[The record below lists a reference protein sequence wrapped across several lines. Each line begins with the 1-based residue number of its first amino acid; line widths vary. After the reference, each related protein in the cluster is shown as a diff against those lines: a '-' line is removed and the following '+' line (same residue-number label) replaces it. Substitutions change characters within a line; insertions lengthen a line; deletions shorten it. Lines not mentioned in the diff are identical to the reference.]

1 MRQVAAVMLLLI
13 ALVHLPPL
21 VGVLGTARLEALYG
35 LPIAG
40 QDLAILM
47 RHRAVLFG
55 LLGAYQLWAVFRPAH
70 RTLAFVAGIVSLAAF
85 LALVYSTP
93 GHNAALARLATID
106 TVALVFAV
114 VGLGAHL
121 AAGKATV
128 GGA

>member
-1 MRQVAAVMLLLI
+1 MRQVAAVMLLLV

-35 LPIAG
+35 LPISG
-40 QDLAILM
+40 PDLAILM

-55 LLGAYQLWAVFRPAH
+55 LLGAFQLWAVFRPAL

-85 LALVYSTP
+85 LALVYTTP
-93 GHNAALARLATID
+93 GYNAALARLATID
-106 TVALVFAV
+106 AVALVFAA

-121 AAGKATV
+121 ATGKAK
-128 GGA
+128 AP